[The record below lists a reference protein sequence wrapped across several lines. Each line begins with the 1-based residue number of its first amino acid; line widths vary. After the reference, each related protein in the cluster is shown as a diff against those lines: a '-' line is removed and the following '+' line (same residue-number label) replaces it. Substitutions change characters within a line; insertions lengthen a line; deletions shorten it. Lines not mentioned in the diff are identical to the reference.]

1 MSLTESDGTGDVE
14 LLRILGN
21 KYNAEILAAA
31 HEQRS
36 AQDFSD
42 GLDIPI
48 ATSYR
53 RINELTDAGLL
64 ELEDSILTEERKR
77 TDVYRRQVD
86 EVTIVFEEG
95 TVSVTTERRPEIKNK
110 LDNAWRTLS
119 EEGD

>member
-1 MSLTESDGTGDVE
+1 LTESDGTGDVE
-14 LLRILGN
+14 LLRLLGN

-31 HEQRS
+31 HEQQS
-36 AQDFSD
+36 AQDLSD

-86 EVTIVFEEG
+86 EVNIVFEEG

-119 EEGD
+119 EEGQ

>member
-1 MSLTESDGTGDVE
+1 VSLRESDGVGDVE
-14 LLRILGN
+14 LLRTLGN
-21 KYNAEILAAA
+21 KYNAEILAATD
-31 HEQRS
+31 EQRS
-36 AQDFSD
+36 AQDLSD

-53 RINELTDAGLL
+53 RINELTEADLL
-64 ELEDSILTEERKR
+64 ELEDSVLTEERKR

-86 EVTIVFEEG
+86 EVTIVFEDG
-95 TVSVTTERRPEIKNK
+95 TVSVTTTRRPEIKNK

>member
-1 MSLTESDGTGDVE
+1 VSLRESDGVGDVE
-14 LLRILGN
+14 LLRTLGN
-21 KYNAEILAAA
+21 KYNAEILAATD
-31 HEQRS
+31 EQRS
-36 AQDFSD
+36 AQDLSD

-53 RINELTDAGLL
+53 RINELTEADLL
-64 ELEDSILTEERKR
+64 ELEDSVLTEERKR

-86 EVTIVFEEG
+86 EVTIVFENG